1 MTPIHSAFL
10 SVAIISLAAPASAE
24 SSEWSTDIT
33 SYMWFSKSVTKAD
46 TAFGTAESELSAKDA
61 LEQLK
66 MGLMVT
72 GTARRGAW
80 AFTGDLIY
88 FDLEEH
94 KKTPFGA
101 LFSELETTRTFTAL
115 SGYAMY
121 TAFDDATTRV
131 EFGGGLRG
139 VDSDVRLDLKGDR
152 HPGAVVNINDSWIDA
167 LVAARIKHRLNQ
179 HWQMTLSMDLG
190 GFGIGNSSRKT
201 WQAVATINYQIN
213 DHWSLISGYR
223 HLYIDR
229 DDEGNDYSLE
239 MSGPVLG
246 MNYRF

>member
-1 MTPIHSAFL
+1 MKPIHSAFL
-10 SVAIISLAAPASAE
+10 SVVIISFAAPASSEGA
-24 SSEWSTDIT
+24 EWSTDIT
-33 SYMWFSKSVTKAD
+33 SYMWLSSSVTKAD

-72 GTARRGAW
+72 GTAQRGAW

-88 FDLEEH
+88 FDLEER
-94 KKTPFGA
+94 KKTPFGV

-121 TAFDDATTRV
+121 TVFDDTATRV
-131 EFGGGLRG
+131 EFGAGLRG
-139 VDSDVRLDLKGDR
+139 VDSDVRLNLKGGR
-152 HPGAVVNINDSWIDA
+152 HPDTTVNINDSWIDP
-167 LVAARIKHRLNQ
+167 LVAARIKHRFNQ

-190 GFGIGNSSRKT
+190 GFDVGNSSEKT
-201 WQAVATINYQIN
+201 WQAVATINYQI
-213 DHWSLISGYR
+213 DEHWSLMSGYR

-229 DDEGNDYSLE
+229 NDNGNDYSLD

-246 MNYRF
+246 INYHF